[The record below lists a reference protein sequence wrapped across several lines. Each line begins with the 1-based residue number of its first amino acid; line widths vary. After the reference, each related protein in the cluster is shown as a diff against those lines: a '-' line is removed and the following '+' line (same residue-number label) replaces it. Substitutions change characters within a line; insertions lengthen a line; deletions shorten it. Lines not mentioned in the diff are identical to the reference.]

1 MFDFSFVEWGIFCTF
16 AARSTI
22 ISNNQTTTVDNMA
35 NQSNKSIVYKIRLI
49 RKERDLFNDPVA
61 SNNWDKVKKA
71 LEEDFEKDNYLIF
84 AHPKNSTIIYERHYM
99 RIPINGNAVLTVGR
113 FDGDND
119 YATVRITI
127 ESIGGFEPYV
137 VFEDFSH
144 AFSKPDTLANMVKQ
158 AFNWVLEAYNLEVKL
173 ELCEGVEDISKW
185 LDDNWRSF
193 KKEIRRCPEKSMARH
208 GFEEAYPLIKQKKAK
223 ETNKPKKVNIK
234 SDNIMDYIVKGDKVR
249 IVKVLH
255 ELIDGLTTAKDI
267 ARPIRFLC
275 DHQVFKDKD
284 EFRLPY
290 KAFIKEFPHLE
301 AHISESAYNIKISSY
316 KQPYR
321 NSLKYKNLEKIFN
334 MVLES

>member
-16 AARSTI
+16 AARFTK

-71 LEEDFEKDNYLIF
+71 LEEDFEKDNDLIF
-84 AHPKNSTIIYERHYM
+84 AHPKNTTIIYERHYM

-127 ESIGGFEPYV
+127 ESIEGFEPYV
-137 VFEDFSH
+137 VFEDYSH
-144 AFSKPDTLANMVKQ
+144 AFSKPDTLADIVKQ
-158 AFNWVLEAYNLEVKL
+158 AFNWVLEAYNLEVML
-173 ELCEGVEDISKW
+173 DPYEQDIDIKIW

-193 KKEIRRCPEKSMARH
+193 KKEIRKCPEKSMARH
-208 GFEEAYPLIKQKKAK
+208 GFEEAYPLIKQKKCKAK
-223 ETNKPKKVNIK
+223 IKPKKVNIK

-255 ELIDGLTTAKDI
+255 ELIDGLVVRMDI
-267 ARPIRFLC
+267 ARPIHFLC
-275 DHQVFKDKD
+275 MYLVFKDK
-284 EFRLPY
+284 EEYRLPY
-290 KAFIKEFPHLE
+290 KAFIKEFPMHKDLISDTTYNRLISKMNKIYSHDLE
-301 AHISESAYNIKISSY
+301 YEN
-316 KQPYR
+316 
-321 NSLKYKNLEKIFN
+321 LKNIFN
-334 MVLES
+334 FVLDS

>member
-1 MFDFSFVEWGIFCTF
+1 MFDFSFVEWGIFCIF
-16 AARSTI
+16 AARFTK

-71 LEEDFEKDNYLIF
+71 LEEDFEKDNDLIF

-127 ESIGGFEPYV
+127 ESIEGFEPYV
-137 VFEDFSH
+137 VFEDYSH
-144 AFSKPDTLANMVKQ
+144 AFSKPDTLADIVKQ
-158 AFNWVLEAYNLEVKL
+158 AFNWVLEAYNLEVML
-173 ELCEGVEDISKW
+173 DPYEQDIDIKIW

-193 KKEIRRCPEKSMARH
+193 KKEIRKCPEKSMARH
-208 GFEEAYPLIKQKKAK
+208 GFEEAYPLIKQKKCKAK
-223 ETNKPKKVNIK
+223 IKPKKVNIK
-234 SDNIMDYIVKGDKVR
+234 SDHIMDYIVKGDKVQ
-249 IVKVLH
+249 IVRLLH

>member
-16 AARSTI
+16 AARSTK

-84 AHPKNSTIIYERHYM
+84 SHPKNSTIIYERHYM

-127 ESIGGFEPYV
+127 ESIEGFEPYV
-137 VFEDFSH
+137 VFEDYSH
-144 AFSKPDTLANMVKQ
+144 AFSKPDTLADMVKQ
-158 AFNWVLEAYNLEVKL
+158 AFNWVLEAYNLEVML
-173 ELCEGVEDISKW
+173 DTCEQDVDIKIW

-193 KKEIRRCPEKSMARH
+193 KKEIRKCPEKSMARH
-208 GFEEAYPLIKQKKAK
+208 GFEEAYPLIKQKKCKAK
-223 ETNKPKKVNIK
+223 IKPKKVNIK
-234 SDNIMDYIVKGDKVR
+234 SDHIMDYIVKGDKVQ
-249 IVKVLH
+249 IVRLLH
-255 ELIDGLTTAKDI
+255 ELIDGLTLAKDI
-267 ARPIRFLC
+267 VEPIRFLC

-334 MVLES
+334 IVLES

>member
-1 MFDFSFVEWGIFCTF
+1 MFDFSFVEWGIFCIF
-16 AARSTI
+16 AARFTK

-71 LEEDFEKDNYLIF
+71 LEEDFEKDNDLIF
-84 AHPKNSTIIYERHYM
+84 AHPKNTTIIYERHYM

-127 ESIGGFEPYV
+127 ESIEGFEPYV
-137 VFEDFSH
+137 VFEDYSH
-144 AFSKPDTLANMVKQ
+144 AFSKPDTLADIVKQ
-158 AFNWVLEAYNLEVKL
+158 AFNWVLEAYNLEVML
-173 ELCEGVEDISKW
+173 DPYEQDIDIKIW

-193 KKEIRRCPEKSMARH
+193 KKEIRKCPEKSMARH
-208 GFEEAYPLIKQKKAK
+208 GFEEAYPLIKQKKCKAK
-223 ETNKPKKVNIK
+223 IKPKKVNIK
-234 SDNIMDYIVKGDKVR
+234 SDHIMDYIVKGDKVQ
-249 IVKVLH
+249 IVRLLH

>member
-71 LEEDFEKDNYLIF
+71 LEEDFEKDNNLIF
-84 AHPKNSTIIYERHYM
+84 AHPKNTTIIYERHYM

-144 AFSKPDTLANMVKQ
+144 AFSKPDTLADMVKQ
-158 AFNWVLEAYNLEVKL
+158 AFNWVLEAYNLEVML
-173 ELCEGVEDISKW
+173 DPCEQDIDIKIW

-193 KKEIRRCPEKSMARH
+193 KKEIRKCPEKSMARH
-208 GFEEAYPLIKQKKAK
+208 GFEEAYPLIKKKKAK
-223 ETNKPKKVNIK
+223 ETNKPKKKIIK
-234 SDNIMDYIVKGDKVR
+234 SDNIMDYIVKGDKVQ
-249 IVKVLH
+249 IVRLLH
-255 ELIDGLTTAKDI
+255 ELIDGLTAAKDI
-267 ARPIRFLC
+267 VRPIRFLC
-275 DHQVFKDKD
+275 DNLVFKDNKTY
-284 EFRLPY
+284 RLPY

-301 AHISESAYNIKISSY
+301 EHISESAYNGRLLSY

-321 NSLKYKNLEKIFN
+321 NSVKYNNLEKIFSS
-334 MVLES
+334 VLES